1 MTASA
6 MQATKTGGARPPS
19 PGADGAPA
27 GAAPDKAPARA
38 RAPRQ
43 FLRTVAPTGRAR
55 PFASSE
61 IIVSKTDPKGV
72 ITYANDVFL
81 RVAQMEEEAALG
93 APHSIVRHPDMPR
106 CVFKLLWDRI
116 SAGEEIFAYV
126 LNLASS
132 GDHYWV
138 LAHVTP
144 SFGPDGRIVGYHSSR
159 RAPRDAAVKTAADLY
174 KTLKAVEDAAGGK
187 ADGMARGAAA
197 LGDFLK
203 EKGLSYDELVFA
215 L

>member
-1 MTASA
+1 MAAGSA
-6 MQATKTGGARPPS
+6 VRSDAGG
-19 PGADGAPA
+19 GAPA
-27 GAAPDKAPARA
+27 APSAEPRQAP
-38 RAPRQ
+38 PRQ

-55 PFASSE
+55 PFSRDE
-61 IIVSKTDPKGV
+61 IIVSKTDARGV

-81 RVAQMEEEAALG
+81 RVAQMEEETAIG

-116 SAGEEIFAYV
+116 SAGEEVFAYV
-126 LNLASS
+126 LNLAAS

-144 SFGPDGRIVGYHSSR
+144 SWDAAGRIIGHHSTR
-159 RAPRDAAVKTAADLY
+159 RAPSETAVKAAAALY
-174 KTLKAVEDAAGGK
+174 ATLKKAEDAAPDK
-187 ADGMARGAAA
+187 AAATAAGAAA
-197 LGDFLK
+197 LDRILK
-203 EKGLSYDELVFA
+203 EKGVGYDAFVFS